1 MVDRIDGS
9 SLSQL
14 RKIEGGRSNGEK
26 SDSVSTDS
34 VSASSGNPSSI
45 TETPLME
52 RTRVQVNNS
61 DGVDRQKVD
70 AIKTAIRNGEFNID
84 AKKVVEAMVNMETIT
99 GA

>member
-14 RKIEGGRSNGEK
+14 RKIEGGRGNGEK

-34 VSASSGNPSSI
+34 ISASSGNPSSI

-84 AKKVVEAMVNMETIT
+84 ASKVAEAMVNMETLT